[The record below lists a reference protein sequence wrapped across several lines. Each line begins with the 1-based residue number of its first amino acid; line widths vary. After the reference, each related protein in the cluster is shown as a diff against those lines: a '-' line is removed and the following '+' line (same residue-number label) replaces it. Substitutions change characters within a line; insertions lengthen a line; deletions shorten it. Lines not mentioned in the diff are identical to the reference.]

1 MNKLLSALTPARL
14 KLLLIALPVLLAAVY
29 YYALAA
35 DRYVSESIVTVRQAN
50 QNAAGAAGAA
60 LLLAGISPASRED
73 NLYLRQYIH
82 SLDLLK
88 KLDAELGLRA
98 HYEAE
103 TLDPFFR
110 LWAGVSQEW
119 FLEYYRARVEVLFD
133 EVAGL
138 LTVRAQGFEPEFAQK
153 LNAAILRE
161 SEAFVNAYSQRMAR
175 EQMQFAQGELDRAA
189 ERLQAAKNE
198 VLAFQTKYKLLDP
211 TAEARASGA
220 LMAELQAALAKQE
233 AELRALRSYLN
244 DEAFQVQTLRNQVEA
259 LRKQLEAERLRATST
274 DGPKDARLN
283 EQAARFQDLLL
294 RAGFA
299 EDAYKLA
306 LAAVENARIDAS
318 RKLKSLVVIESPSRP
333 EEALYPRRLYNLVT
347 LFIVC
352 CLLYGIT
359 RLIVAT
365 IQEHQD

>member
-1 MNKLLSALTPARL
+1 MNKVIAFLTPTRL
-14 KLLLIALPVLLAAVY
+14 KWLLIVAPVALAVIY
-29 YYALAA
+29 FTVFAA

-50 QNAAGAAGAA
+50 HDTAALPGTA
-60 LLLAGISPASRED
+60 LLLAGITPPARED

-110 LWAGVSQEW
+110 LWGGTSQEW
-119 FLEYYRARVEVLFD
+119 FLEYYRSRVEVLFD
-133 EVAGL
+133 EIAGL
-138 LTVRAQGFEPEFAQK
+138 LTVRVQGFEPEFAQK
-153 LNAAILRE
+153 LNAAILRD

-175 EQMQFAQGELDRAA
+175 EQMQFAEGELDRAA
-189 ERLQAAKNE
+189 QRLQAAKTE

-211 TAEARASGA
+211 TAEAQASGA
-220 LMAELQAALAKQE
+220 LVAELQASLARQE
-233 AELRALRSYLN
+233 TELRALRSYLN
-244 DEAFQVQTLRNQVEA
+244 EDSFQVQALRNQVDA
-259 LRKQLEAERLRATST
+259 IRKQLESERSRATNGQR
-274 DGPKDARLN
+274 DVRLN

-318 RKLKSLVVIESPSRP
+318 RKVKSLVVIESPHQP
-333 EEALYPRRLYNLVT
+333 EEAIYPRRLYNLIT

-352 CLLYGIT
+352 CLLYGVT
-359 RLIVAT
+359 RLVVAT
-365 IQEHQD
+365 IREHQD

>member
-1 MNKLLSALTPARL
+1 MNKVITFLTPARL
-14 KLLLIALPVLLAAVY
+14 KWLLIAAPVLLAVFY
-29 YYALAA
+29 FTVLAA

-50 QNAAGAAGAA
+50 QDAAALPGTA
-60 LLLAGISPASRED
+60 LLLAGITPPARED

-88 KLDAELGLRA
+88 KLDAELNLRA
-98 HYEAE
+98 HFEAE
-103 TLDPFFR
+103 NLDPFYR
-110 LWAGVSQEW
+110 LWGGTSQEW

-133 EVAGL
+133 EIAGL
-138 LTVRAQGFEPEFAQK
+138 LTVRVQGFEPEFAQK
-153 LNAAILRE
+153 LNAAILRD

-175 EQMQFAQGELDRAA
+175 EQMQFAEGELDRAA
-189 ERLQAAKNE
+189 QRLQAAKTE

-211 TAEARASGA
+211 TAEAQASGA
-220 LMAELQAALAKQE
+220 LVAELQATLARQE
-233 AELRALRSYLN
+233 TELRALRSYLN
-244 DEAFQVQTLRNQVEA
+244 EDSFQVQALRNQVDA
-259 LRKQLEAERLRATST
+259 IRKQLEAERSRATNGQR
-274 DGPKDARLN
+274 DVRLN

-299 EDAYKLA
+299 EDTYKLA

-318 RKLKSLVVIESPSRP
+318 RKVKSLVVIESPHQP
-333 EEALYPRRLYNLVT
+333 EEAIYPRRLYNLIT

-352 CLLYGIT
+352 CLLYGVT

-365 IQEHQD
+365 VREHQD

>member
-138 LTVRAQGFEPEFAQK
+138 LTVRVQGFEPEFAQK

-198 VLAFQTKYKLLDP
+198 VLAFQTTHKLLDP
-211 TAEARASGA
+211 TAEAQASGA
-220 LMAELQAALAKQE
+220 LVAELQAALAKQE
-233 AELRALRSYLN
+233 TELRALRSYLN
-244 DEAFQVQTLRNQVEA
+244 DDSFQVQALRNQVEA
-259 LRKQLEAERLRATST
+259 LRKQLEAERARATV
-274 DGPKDARLN
+274 GPRDVRLN